1 MNEKMLPC
9 PFCGGEARLRYLKP
23 LGWVQCK
30 KCGATSAAVSDY
42 YEETDGKGQAIAA
55 WNRRTEQESE
65 LPASSMPTNADRIRG
80 MSDEELQKF
89 LSKFESGDI
98 DYAKTFCDLC
108 CKDAALERKST
119 DCEGCL
125 LWWLK
130 NDAKQPQGLDY
141 WTKQPAETEGR
152 NE

>member
-1 MNEKMLPC
+1 MKLEKC
-9 PFCGGEARLRYLKP
+9 PFCGGEAIAVKTERCGRYI
-23 LGWVQCK
+23 GCWD
-30 KCGATSAAVSDY
+30 CGGRT
-42 YEETDGKGQAIAA
+42 EEFETDYAGSAHDKAIAA
-55 WNRRTEQESE
+55 WNRRAEQESE
-65 LPASSMPTNADRIRG
+65 LPASSTPTNAQRIRG

-89 LSKFESGDI
+89 LYEFESGDI

-108 CKDAALERKST
+108 CKDAALEWRSV

-141 WTKQPAETEGR
+141 WTKQPAETEGT
-152 NE
+152 E

>member
-1 MNEKMLPC
+1 MNKKMLPC
-9 PFCGGEARLRYLKP
+9 PFCGGEARIMLEEEDRPDECFHNIYCTSC
-23 LGWVQCK
+23 GVQFWVK
-30 KCGATSAAVSDY
+30 SKS
-42 YEETDGKGQAIAA
+42 EAIAA

-65 LPASSMPTNADRIRG
+65 LPASSTPTNAQRIRS

-89 LSKFESGDI
+89 LHEFESGDI

-108 CKDAALERKST
+108 CKDAALERRSV

-141 WTKQPAETEGR
+141 WTKQPAETEGT
-152 NE
+152 E